1 MEETLEQKEQLKQWA
16 SERDAILSETYRSK
30 VEQDSLISLNNQL
43 TQSNKELEKSVKTL
57 SDTKNSLT
65 NEIAEMKKTVSDS
78 ARIKNENGQ
87 LVAIQKGLN
96 ENILQQQETV
106 QLKTWVAQRDS
117 ISNEISSLITQKDKL
132 TEDNKALAAS
142 KTEIQTSIDKSTG
155 RLEELYKKE
164 SEYTKLISQELA
176 AQISD
181 KVQLELELDSLK
193 KQIEILKPQKASLE
207 VDISILKDTHERIST
222 HVVDL
227 EKVVATVTK
236 MGIENT
242 KQIKDFMEEVK
253 KGTKDIID
261 LNSANVDKT
270 NKLISDLP
278 RFFFDLQKDALE
290 RKRLGK
296 PKLK

>member
-117 ISNEISSLITQKDKL
+117 ISNEISSLITQKDKNWKL
-132 TEDNKALAAS
+132 IERAIKYIKNFDNRKLLKDGIKNKDWKRRGNS
-142 KTEIQTSIDKSTG
+142 DTEI
-155 RLEELYKKE
+155 
-164 SEYTKLISQELA
+164 
-176 AQISD
+176 
-181 KVQLELELDSLK
+181 
-193 KQIEILKPQKASLE
+193 
-207 VDISILKDTHERIST
+207 
-222 HVVDL
+222 
-227 EKVVATVTK
+227 
-236 MGIENT
+236 
-242 KQIKDFMEEVK
+242 F
-253 KGTKDIID
+253 
-261 LNSANVDKT
+261 
-270 NKLISDLP
+270 
-278 RFFFDLQKDALE
+278 
-290 RKRLGK
+290 
-296 PKLK
+296 